1 MQDYLRRQV
10 FGGGVTQRYL
20 ESPTCQIENLLD
32 LYAEHIGYKIDG
44 VFVEIGAH
52 DGLNWS
58 NTWGLGMAGW
68 RGLAVEANPQY
79 ADACRATYATRPNVE
94 TVCVAVG
101 REAGT
106 ANLYLSGSTSTIVPE
121 IVDFYNSYGP
131 LQGGSLDRYIPVQV
145 VTLDSLLSERNWPAR
160 YDVLVVD
167 VEGAELDVLEG
178 YTLPRW
184 RPTLAIVE
192 THALLDYAPLAERAA
207 PINAYFARHG
217 YALVQADTVNSVY
230 VDRGLA

>member
-1 MQDYLRRQV
+1 M
-10 FGGGVTQRYL
+10 TQRYI
-20 ESPTCQIENLLD
+20 ESPTNQIENLLD
-32 LYAEHIGYKIDG
+32 LYAEHIGYKESG
-44 VFVEIGAH
+44 VFVEVGAH
-52 DGLNWS
+52 DGKQWS
-58 NTWGLGMAGW
+58 CTWGLALAGW
-68 RGLAVEANPQY
+68 RGLCVEPNPTY
-79 ADACRATYATRPNVE
+79 AAACRATYAAYPRIE

-106 ANLYLSGSTSTIVPE
+106 AELYLSGSTSTIIPE
-121 IVDFYNSYGP
+121 MVAIYNGYSE
-131 LQGGSLDRYIPVQV
+131 LQGGSLERSIPVQV
-145 VTLDSLLSERNWPAR
+145 VTLDSLLAERDWPAW

-192 THALLDYAPLAERAA
+192 THALLDYAPLAERAG

-230 VDRGLA
+230 VAKGEK